1 MDYIGNEKV
10 AKMILKSEQKNEFL
24 QRTMDKMIV
33 KTFILISCIKV
44 LLFPTYHSTDFEVHR
59 NWLAITHSLPLEEW
73 YINDKSEW
81 TLDYPPFFAWFEYLL
96 SQIAYFIDIEM
107 LKVDNLNYASPATIL
122 FQRSTV
128 MFADLVL
135 ALGVREICKQF
146 HKSQNCSTI
155 FTVLSLCN
163 MGLLVID
170 HIHFQY
176 NGFLIG
182 ILLLSIAKVSSVCKT
197 TQVLQGAMW
206 FAILLNFKHVYLY
219 IAPAYVIWLLRW
231 SMKDSQFF
239 HRISSLAFIVL
250 TVFALSF
257 GPFVSQMPRVLAR
270 LFPFKRGLVH
280 AYWAANGW
288 AIYIGLDK
296 VLSLFLKYLG
306 WTGATKTAVMTGG
319 LVQEQ
324 SFSVLPTPTPLI
336 TFIISFATMIPALWF
351 LMFQTDF
358 HIRPKKLI
366 RCIIL
371 CGLSSFT
378 FGWHV
383 HEKAIL
389 TVIIPLG
396 ILAVIDANDSR
407 IFIILS
413 STGQTALL
421 PLLYPENLSLLKL
434 LLSVIYMIMSA
445 LLLCRHFKDKLLCTH
460 EWLYVSSLPMFT
472 IYETLIHKCLFGKKL
487 PFLPLAL
494 TSIYC
499 AIGVTYCWIIY
510 YYIYLTDNKKEINL
524 TEVKENVQLE
534 GKSKS
539 QKIL

>member
-182 ILLLSIAKVSSVCKT
+182 ILLLSIAKVSS